1 MKKFVV
7 CFRTVMYLLALT
19 LGFQSCDKDDDPVT
33 NDKGQVLAVIYDN
46 AEQNENWG
54 EDTKTAPKTVWLQD
68 DAIGVFCVEPGKS
81 LGKVNFASN
90 KKYVYNNGK
99 FEAASEADKIWISR
113 EGTFKFYAY
122 YPYSTSKT
130 GVDVDGRALEFTV
143 ASDQTSDANRTNSD
157 ILAGKSTI
165 VDNATGEVDMDF
177 YHMMSDVR
185 FSWTRSDANANEYV
199 NALFGTTA
207 VINLDALTSVQ
218 KSGQNP
224 GTGIRMNIKNAY
236 NATTGSTEFQ
246 AFVPPVAISDG
257 QDLFVPY
264 DAGNKPL
271 EIGRAHV

>member
-122 YPYSTSKT
+122 YPPRQVWMLMDGPLSSPWHLTRLQTRTVLTRTS
-130 GVDVDGRALEFTV
+130 L
-143 ASDQTSDANRTNSD
+143 
-157 ILAGKSTI
+157 L
-165 VDNATGEVDMDF
+165 
-177 YHMMSDVR
+177 
-185 FSWTRSDANANEYV
+185 V
-199 NALFGTTA
+199 NL
-207 VINLDALTSVQ
+207 LL
-218 KSGQNP
+218 
-224 GTGIRMNIKNAY
+224 
-236 NATTGSTEFQ
+236 
-246 AFVPPVAISDG
+246 
-257 QDLFVPY
+257 
-264 DAGNKPL
+264 
-271 EIGRAHV
+271 